1 MRSQGKFESRGESNV
16 KMEQRIKDATPLALK
31 MLEGAMSQR
40 MQGAQAQEWERQE
53 IVFWRLQREH
63 SPANTQ

>member
-1 MRSQGKFESRGESNV
+1 M